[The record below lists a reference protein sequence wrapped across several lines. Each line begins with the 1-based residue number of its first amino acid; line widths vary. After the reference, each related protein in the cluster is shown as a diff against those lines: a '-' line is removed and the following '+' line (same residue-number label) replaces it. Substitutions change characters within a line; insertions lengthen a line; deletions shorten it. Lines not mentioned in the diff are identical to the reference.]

1 MKRSSTLAWVFS
13 FQRNIEVISCE
24 HREQEIV
31 SNGGESGIPKIL
43 SLKNFCKSSLLPY
56 YQQIA
61 LFTVFVKELII
72 LTYIVKFVIF
82 ADLDAVL

>member
-13 FQRNIEVISCE
+13 FQLNIEVISCE

-31 SNGGESGIPKIL
+31 SIGAESGISKIL
-43 SLKNFCKSSLLPY
+43 SLKNFCKYSLLPY
-56 YQQIA
+56 YQHIA
-61 LFTVFVKELII
+61 LFTVYVKELII